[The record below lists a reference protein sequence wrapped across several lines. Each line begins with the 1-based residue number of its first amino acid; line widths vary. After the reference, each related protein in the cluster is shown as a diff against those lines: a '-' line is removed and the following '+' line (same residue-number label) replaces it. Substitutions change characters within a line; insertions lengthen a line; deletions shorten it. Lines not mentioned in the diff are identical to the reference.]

1 MNTIRRFTRTLTIA
15 LTLALTAATAGAAQ
29 TLAIRGGTVHPVS
42 GPAYV
47 GTVVA
52 VDGIITAAG
61 PDVEVPAGATVIDA
75 TGLHVYP
82 GIFDAASRL
91 GLTEIGAVDVTNDY
105 AELGDF
111 TPHLQARTAVHP
123 ASEHIPV
130 ARANGITHTVAIPGG
145 GGGFGGGGGAG
156 FAGQGSLFS
165 LDGWTIEEMDIEPG
179 AVMVMSWP
187 SIQTR
192 EFDRSTFT
200 FRERNF
206 REAEK
211 EYQEAVERLTEWLD
225 AARHYDTAVQA
236 GTMTRP
242 DLRLQALAR
251 VTRGELP
258 VLARVS
264 TERDIRNVVAFAE
277 EQGIRLIVGGA
288 EQGYK
293 VADLLAQK
301 NVPVLLGSTQTMP
314 SGEDASYDEPYAN
327 PGKLYAA
334 GVKIAFGSFNSS
346 DSRLLPY
353 EAAMAIPYGLPR
365 DAALRAITLNA
376 AEMFGVDDR
385 LGSIDTGKIANII
398 VTDGDPLVLT
408 THVRHLVIDGH
419 EVDTMNRHRGLAEKY
434 MSRPMPSGRRP

>member
-1 MNTIRRFTRTLTIA
+1 MNTIRSTTRTFAAALA
-15 LTLALTAATAGAAQ
+15 LTLFAAAAAAQ

-42 GPAYV
+42 GPEYV

-52 VDGIITAAG
+52 VDGVITAAG
-61 PDVEVPAGATVIDA
+61 PDAQVPAGATVIDA

-82 GIFDAASRL
+82 GLFDAASRL

-145 GGGFGGGGGAG
+145 GGFGGGGAG
-156 FAGQGSLFS
+156 FSGQGSLFS
-165 LDGWTIEEMDIEPG
+165 LAGWTIEEMDIEPG
-179 AVMVMSWP
+179 VVMAMSWP

-200 FRERNF
+200 VRERSY
-206 REAEK
+206 REAEQ
-211 EYQEAVERLTEWLD
+211 EYEEAVERLTEWLD

-236 GTMTRP
+236 GTITRP

-251 VTRGELP
+251 VTRGEMP

-293 VADLLAQK
+293 VADLLAEQ
-301 NVPVLLGSTQTMP
+301 NVPVLLGSTQIMP
-314 SGEDASYDEPYAN
+314 SDEDASYDEPYAN
-327 PGKLYAA
+327 PGKLYQA
-334 GVKIAFGSFNSS
+334 GVKIAFASYGSS

-365 DAALRAITLNA
+365 DAALRAITLNG
-376 AEMFGVDDR
+376 AEMLGVDDR
-385 LGSIDTGKIANII
+385 LGSIDAGKIANII
-398 VTDGDPLVLT
+398 VTDGDPLLLT
-408 THVRHLVIDGH
+408 THVLHLVIDGQ
-419 EVDTMNRHRGLAEKY
+419 EVSTMNKHRELAEKY